1 MVNYG
6 GETKHRK
13 EYFIMTANIIYRGA
27 VLVLLL
33 LLLSAA
39 SALYPADA
47 DDTMPVTTQNFSPA
61 RFALAAA
68 EINIANPQSPGVST
82 TQKALF
88 RIDSVTGEV
97 SVLQMA
103 VRGNNDPTIQSA
115 VWAQISPSGTF
126 YPFGNPDNM

>member
-1 MVNYG
+1 M
-6 GETKHRK
+6 TKTI
-13 EYFIMTANIIYRGA
+13 FFRGA
-27 VLVLLL
+27 ILVILL
-33 LLLSAA
+33 LLLSAVA
-39 SALYPADA
+39 ALYPADA
-47 DDTMPVTTQNFSPA
+47 DDVMPVTTQNFSPA

-68 EINIANPQSPGVST
+68 EINIANPQSPGIST

-115 VWAQISPSGTF
+115 VWAKISPSGTF
-126 YPFGNPDNM
+126 YPYGNPDNQ